1 MSVIRD
7 FLSSPV
13 ARAGT
18 MPLPFTVIAPLL
30 AFTWSDTTNDNDL
43 ARFAWRIA
51 WRISWHIFLTHLPG
65 A

>member
-30 AFTWSDTTNDNDL
+30 AFVWFGTANDNDF
-43 ARFAWRIA
+43 ARFARRICLA
-51 WRISWHIFLTHLPG
+51 HNP
-65 A
+65 